1 MSTSNRISRTRV
13 SSLSSTRFLRWL
25 PTRQAATRSIG
36 RFHATRFEFQPIL
49 TLFTSTRTSV
59 VSSCHCT
66 LPHACI
72 TGRRSFRLHK
82 YRIDASPPAA
92 KRLSP
97 RSSCSKIG
105 NVRSSSRTRF
115 VSLGSR
121 IMIDKIYRVLTYSRD
136 VSFEG
141 SILKI
146 ETNGKVDV
154 QKLDLLIFFND

>member
-1 MSTSNRISRTRV
+1 MLDNKCFFFFKKKRRIRSKRKFPRGRKAAMSTSNRISRIRV

-72 TGRRSFRLHK
+72 TGRRPFRLHK
-82 YRIDASPPAA
+82 YRIDASSPAA

-105 NVRSSSRTRF
+105 NVRVERDLF
-115 VSLGSR
+115 LGSSNY
-121 IMIDKIYRVLTYSRD
+121 D
-136 VSFEG
+136 
-141 SILKI
+141 
-146 ETNGKVDV
+146 
-154 QKLDLLIFFND
+154 